1 MSVATAVYEQT
12 CHVCDALRLFVMR
25 TFINIQ
31 RGRQLSA
38 NIKIFQHYGQFDREA
53 PYHLQRVQDQTNK
66 EYDQKL
72 AELKQRIM
80 WMYTDEEWELIS
92 KPNKK

>member
-12 CHVCDALRLFVMR
+12 CHVCDEIRLFFARILIEM
-25 TFINIQ
+25 Q
-31 RGRQLSA
+31 RGKQLSA
-38 NIKIFQHYGQFDREA
+38 NRKIFEEYQRFDREA
-53 PYHLQRVQDQTNK
+53 PYHLARVQDQTNK

-80 WMYTDEEWELIS
+80 WPYTDEEWELIS

>member
-25 TFINIQ
+25 IFINIQ

-72 AELKQRIM
+72 AELK
-80 WMYTDEEWELIS
+80 
-92 KPNKK
+92 